1 MSVSDTFR
9 KFKRHYHTTKR
20 AYFEAAENSD
30 LGFSLSHEQGEPLKY
45 SENSPDRDK
54 TARFAA
60 LVYRFLDERSDLY
73 YRKILDLIKS
83 DFPNITTAED
93 FEAIETGIARIEN
106 GVMPIK
112 VNEKEFTAKQIFKL
126 IAGAGY
132 FELKEESEK
141 LFAEIAKMPLVH
153 NIFWYQFK
161 SYAYDAFRVISVI
174 FDLIRGIENHDEY
187 KSKFLPEESTLKKCI
202 YCLSETGTFNS
213 EEHIL
218 PETLAGDNIYLPKG
232 FVCDACNNGI
242 SSQLDEAL
250 INFEP
255 IAFLRVQFTP
265 YTKTGKFPKAN
276 FQNMVIE
283 KTDPNHIKITAKD
296 KTARPKNKRTLEDG
310 QEAFNLT
317 WTGKKLTWKL
327 YARAI
332 YKFALGFVAHDMGHA
347 AALDERYQPAR
358 DFILGRASFNNNMVV
373 STKSKPHPEIRT
385 HCDMNYGGTPF
396 FIDIFGMIFMI
407 NLEESPILQHPAK
420 RADEPEDE
428 ILEAISKEYK
438 FELIS
443 LD

>member
-1 MSVSDTFR
+1 MTVSDTFR

-20 AYFEAAENSD
+20 AYFEAAENSS
-30 LGFSLSHEQGEPLKY
+30 LGFSISHKQDEPVKY
-45 SENSPDRDK
+45 TENSPDKDK

-83 DFPNITTAED
+83 DFPNITTTED
-93 FEAIETGIARIEN
+93 FEAIETGIASIES
-106 GVMPIK
+106 GEMPIK
-112 VNEKEFTAKQIFKL
+112 YNEKDFTAKQIFKL
-126 IAGAGY
+126 VAEAGY
-132 FELKEESEK
+132 FERNDEAEK
-141 LFAEIAKMPLVH
+141 LFAEIAQVPFAQNL
-153 NIFWYQFK
+153 FWFQFK
-161 SYAYDAFRVISVI
+161 NYAFNAFRIISVI
-174 FDLIRGIENHDEY
+174 FDLIRAVENHDEY
-187 KSKFLPEESTLKKCI
+187 KSSFEPEELVLKKCI

-276 FQNMVIE
+276 FQNMVLE
-283 KTDPNHIKITAKD
+283 KTNPNHIKITAKD

-317 WTGKKLTWKL
+317 WTGKKLTWQL

-407 NLEESPILQHPAK
+407 NLEESPVLQNPAK

-428 ILEAISKEYK
+428 ILEPISKEYE

-443 LD
+443 LN

>member
-1 MSVSDTFR
+1 
-9 KFKRHYHTTKR
+9 
-20 AYFEAAENSD
+20 
-30 LGFSLSHEQGEPLKY
+30 
-45 SENSPDRDK
+45 
-54 TARFAA
+54 
-60 LVYRFLDERSDLY
+60 
-73 YRKILDLIKS
+73 
-83 DFPNITTAED
+83 
-93 FEAIETGIARIEN
+93 
-106 GVMPIK
+106 
-112 VNEKEFTAKQIFKL
+112 
-126 IAGAGY
+126 
-132 FELKEESEK
+132 
-141 LFAEIAKMPLVH
+141 MPLVH
-153 NIFWYQFK
+153 NIFWHQFK
-161 SYAYDAFRVISVI
+161 SYAFDAFGVTSVI

-187 KSKFLPEESTLKKCI
+187 KSKFLPEEPALKKCI

-255 IAFLRVQFTP
+255 IAFFRVQFTP
-265 YTKTGKFPKAN
+265 HTKAGKFPKAN

-296 KTARPKNKRTLEDG
+296 KTARPKNIRILEGG

-332 YKFALGFVAHDMGHA
+332 YKIALGFVAHDMGHA
-347 AALDERYQPAR
+347 TALDGRYQPAR

-373 STKSKPHPEIRT
+373 STKCKPHPEIRT
-385 HCDMNYGGTPF
+385 HCDMNYGGTPV
-396 FIDIFGMIFMI
+396 FIDIFGMTFMI
-407 NLEESPILQHPAK
+407 NLEESPALQNPAK

-428 ILEAISKEYK
+428 ILEAIFKEYE

-443 LD
+443 LN